1 MSLPLDAGELAARAA
16 RVRLVAF
23 DVDGVMTNGQLILGP
38 AGEELKVFHVRDGH
52 GLVMLR
58 ESGLQVAVITGRRSP
73 VVAERMAELGI
84 EHVYQGQRDKLAA
97 LADLLARLGVGEAE
111 TCYMGDDLPDLPVL
125 RRVGLPATVADGHPQ
140 CLAAA
145 VWRATLAGGTG
156 AVRELCEFILA
167 AQGKL
172 AAHFA
177 AHDR

>member
-1 MSLPLDAGELAARAA
+1 MTAEDALAARAA

-38 AGEELKVFHVRDGH
+38 GGEELKIFNVRDGH

-58 ESGLQVAVITGRRSP
+58 ESGLQVAVITGRRSQ

-84 EHVYQGQRDKLAA
+84 EHVYQGQRDKTTA
-97 LADLLARLGVGEAE
+97 LADLLARLAVDEAE
-111 TCYMGDDLPDLPVL
+111 TCYMGDDLPDVPVL

-140 CLAAA
+140 CVAAA
-145 VWRATLAGGTG
+145 AWRASLPGGAG
-156 AVRELCEFILA
+156 AVRELCEFVLA

-172 AAHFA
+172 AAHYA
-177 AHDR
+177 AYDR